1 MESLGEILPT
11 DLKRFL
17 TTEALS
23 DEEYLNF
30 KLDCELKRVG
40 TLNAEDNYNCD
51 ICLNRGYIPK
61 IYDGDIVYD
70 RCKCMKVRK
79 SIRIL
84 KASGLEGSIK
94 KLSDF
99 QITEKWQADI
109 KTRAYEFIV
118 DNEAS
123 CFYLGGQTGAGKTH
137 ICSGIAREYI
147 KQGYDTRY
155 IMWVDMIER
164 MKDYRDSGRE
174 RYIEDINA
182 AKVLYIDDFF
192 KPDKNNP
199 SYNRTDIINTFK
211 VIDKRYKAN
220 DKITL
225 ISSELL
231 IRELSAV
238 DEATAGRII
247 EMSKGIYGIDIP
259 KNEGRNYRLRAVRNC
274 E

>member
-1 MESLGEILPT
+1 MESLGAMMPT
-11 DLKRFL
+11 DLKQL
-17 TTEALS
+17 SSEKS

-30 KLDCELKRVG
+30 QLECELKRVG
-40 TLNAEDNYNCD
+40 HLNAEDNYNCD

-61 IYDGDIVYD
+61 IYDGDIVYSE
-70 RCKCMKVRK
+70 CKCMNVRK

-84 KASGLEGSIK
+84 KASGLESSVK
-94 KLSDF
+94 KLSEY
-99 QITEKWQADI
+99 QTAEKWQADI
-109 KTRAYEFIV
+109 KAKAYEFIKNK
-118 DNEAS
+118 DAR

-147 KQGYDTRY
+147 KQGFDTRY
-155 IMWVDMIER
+155 IMWVDMAEK

-192 KPDKNNP
+192 KPDRNNMA
-199 SYNRTDIINTFK
+199 YNRTDVINTFK
-211 VIDKRYKAN
+211 IIDKRYKAN

-238 DEATAGRII
+238 DEAIAGRII
-247 EMSKGIYGIDIP
+247 EMARGVYGIDIP
-259 KNEGRNYRLRAVRNC
+259 KGEERNYRLKAVRD
-274 E
+274 